1 MQNSKFFQKRDA
13 NIPQTCKQNA
23 NMQTC
28 KQTKKYKKLQNPNT
42 NTNPTIK
49 KPINM
54 LKKFCI
60 KITFK

>member
-1 MQNSKFFQKRDA
+1 
-13 NIPQTCKQNA
+13 
-23 NMQTC
+23 MQTFHKHTNKMQTWKHAN
-28 KQTKKYKKLQNPNT
+28 KQKNIKKLQNPNT

>member
-1 MQNSKFFQKRDA
+1 
-13 NIPQTCKQNA
+13 
-23 NMQTC
+23 MQTC